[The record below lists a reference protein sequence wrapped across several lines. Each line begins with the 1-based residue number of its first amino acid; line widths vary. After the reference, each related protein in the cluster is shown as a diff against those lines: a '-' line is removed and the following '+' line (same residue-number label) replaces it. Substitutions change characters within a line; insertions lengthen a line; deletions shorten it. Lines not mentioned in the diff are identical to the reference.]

1 LKRIKENDSAWDGMV
16 PDEVA
21 AMVKQRQLFGYRD
34 PEIPED
40 AAFGAVG
47 R

>member
-1 LKRIKENDSAWDGMV
+1 MV

-21 AMVKQRQLFGYRD
+21 VMVKKRQLFGYRD
-34 PEIPED
+34 SEIPDD
-40 AAFGAVG
+40 AAFGAAS

>member
-1 LKRIKENDSAWDGMV
+1 MV

-40 AAFGAVG
+40 AAFGAVS